1 MADPQLVS
9 EVTKIVRTVAKL
21 APGVP
26 VASDALLV
34 EDLGIDSLDLVRISM
49 LMEDHFEVVIDV
61 DEVPNFQTIDDLAD
75 YVAKLRSAAAA

>member
-1 MADPQLVS
+1 MA
-9 EVTKIVRTVAKL
+9 KIIERA
-21 APGVP
+21 ANGVP

-49 LMEDHFEVVIDV
+49 LMEDHFELVIDV
-61 DEVPNFQTIDDLAD
+61 DEVPNFQTIDDLAE